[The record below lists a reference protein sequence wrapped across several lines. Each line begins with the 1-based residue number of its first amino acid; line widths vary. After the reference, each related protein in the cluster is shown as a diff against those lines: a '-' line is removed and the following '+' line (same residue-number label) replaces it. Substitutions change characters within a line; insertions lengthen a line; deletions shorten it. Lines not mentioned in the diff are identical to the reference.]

1 MIRCLSLALCGALSC
16 LVVGCSSAG
25 MTFDAKSLALKAAPD
40 NFYVVDEDAQIYRSA
55 QPDEE
60 SFPELKRVGIRSVL
74 NLRQGFKDSVKY
86 KEAFDG
92 IREYECGVNAGMMK
106 QADLVRALKII
117 KEAPR
122 PLLIHCLH
130 GSDRTGTV
138 VAAYRIVFQWWT
150 PEQAVTEME
159 HPRYGMH
166 KFFYPNLSTL
176 IKRADWA
183 KIRQEVLGSS
193 QTQEKTGK

>member
-1 MIRCLSLALCGALSC
+1 MEIETIYGQ
-16 LVVGCSSAG
+16 VI
-25 MTFDAKSLALKAAPD
+25 AKANNYQAVPGKD
-40 NFYVVDEDAQIYRSA
+40 GQ
-55 QPDEE
+55 
-60 SFPELKRVGIRSVL
+60 KRIIKNDR
-74 NLRQGFKDSVKY
+74 
-86 KEAFDG
+86 

-138 VAAYRIVFQWWT
+138 VAAYRIVFQGWT

>member
-1 MIRCLSLALCGALSC
+1 M
-16 LVVGCSSAG
+16 
-25 MTFDAKSLALKAAPD
+25 
-40 NFYVVDEDAQIYRSA
+40 DEDAQIYRSA

-138 VAAYRIVFQWWT
+138 VAAYRIVFQGWT
-150 PEQAVTEME
+150 PEQAVTGNGASPLR
-159 HPRYGMH
+159 HAQV
-166 KFFYPNLSTL
+166 FLSEPFHVDQAC
-176 IKRADWA
+176 R
-183 KIRQEVLGSS
+183 LGENQAGSAWFLPDA
-193 QTQEKTGK
+193 GKDGKMISVQ

>member
-1 MIRCLSLALCGALSC
+1 
-16 LVVGCSSAG
+16 

-106 QADLVRALKII
+106 QADLVWALKII

-138 VAAYRIVFQWWT
+138 VAAYRIVFQGWT

>member
-60 SFPELKRVGIRSVL
+60 SFPELKRVGIR
-74 NLRQGFKDSVKY
+74 
-86 KEAFDG
+86 
-92 IREYECGVNAGMMK
+92 EYECGVNAGMMT

-138 VAAYRIVFQWWT
+138 VAAYRIVFQGWT

>member
-138 VAAYRIVFQWWT
+138 VAATGPDSLKGKVRIGSDIWSARSDE
-150 PEQAVTEME
+150 PIEA
-159 HPRYGMH
+159 G
-166 KFFYPNLSTL
+166 
-176 IKRADWA
+176 A
-183 KIRQEVLGSS
+183 EVVVVHAEGVHVKVERSGERLP
-193 QTQEKTGK
+193 

>member
-138 VAAYRIVFQWWT
+138 VAAFRIAVQNWEVEKAIAEMRL
-150 PEQAVTEME
+150 PENGYHEKI
-159 HPRYGMH
+159 YG
-166 KFFYPNLSTL
+166 NLL
-176 IKRADWA
+176 VLLRGIDWNNFRKELA
-183 KIRQEVLGSS
+183 RPAAAR
-193 QTQEKTGK
+193 